1 MSSRPWKIPVVKLLL
16 HCEYVLAYDLTFT
29 TAWVTH
35 NMPFVQYL
43 STTTLSEFAWKCQM
57 YRNLLNTK
65 TPLES
70 APSATILFGLCLW
83 RIKVTMMH
91 LGCLEAR
98 GRDGRER

>member
-1 MSSRPWKIPVVKLLL
+1 M
-16 HCEYVLAYDLTFT
+16 LAYDLTFT

-43 STTTLSEFAWKCQM
+43 STTTSSEFAQKCQM

-70 APSATILFGLCLW
+70 APSATILFVLSVW
-83 RIKVTMMH
+83 RIKVTIRH
-91 LGCLEAR
+91 LGCLDAR
-98 GRDGRER
+98 RRGGRER